1 MSATPLLQVDD
12 LHVEVAGKQILK
24 GLSLSLNRGE
34 VHVLL
39 GQNGTGK
46 STLAYAIA
54 GHPNYTITK
63 GRVLFNGEDLLAMEP
78 GERARKGVFL
88 AFQAP
93 ISVPGVSVANF
104 LRTAY
109 QARFHGAAA
118 KATDK
123 TAGQS
128 SGFSVIEFQKK
139 LMASMKNLKIDP
151 TLATRYLNEGFS
163 GGEKKQM
170 EILQM
175 SMLQPTLAMLDET
188 DSGLDL
194 DKLQIVGE
202 GASRLAK
209 EHNMG
214 ILVITHYKRLLN
226 YIRPTHAHLLV
237 DGRIGVSMGPQ
248 LVDELEAKGYEYI
261 KCNYVNKIAY
271 CKTETPAC
279 VINKQTEPKG
289 HLA

>member
-1 MSATPLLQVDD
+1 MSTPMLKVED
-12 LHVEVAGKQILK
+12 LHVTVAGKQILK
-24 GLSLSLNRGE
+24 GLSLSLNAGE

-54 GHPNYTITK
+54 GHPSYKIDSGK
-63 GRVLFNGEDLLAMEP
+63 ISFEGEDLLAMEADQ
-78 GERARKGVFL
+78 RARKGIFL

-109 QARFHGAAA
+109 QARFHGAVA

-123 TAGQS
+123 TGGAS
-128 SGFSVIEFQKK
+128 TGFSVMEFQKK
-139 LMASMKNLKIDP
+139 LLAAMKNLKMDP
-151 TLATRYLNEGFS
+151 TLASRYLNDGFS

-175 SMLQPTLAMLDET
+175 AMLQPRLALLDET

-194 DKLQIVGE
+194 DKLQTVGE
-202 GASRLAK
+202 GAAKLAK
-209 EHNMG
+209 DHGMG
-214 ILVITHYKRLLN
+214 VLVITHYKRLLS
-226 YIRPTHAHLLV
+226 YIKPTHAHLLV
-237 DGRIGVSMGPQ
+237 DGKIGVSMGPE
-248 LVDELEAKGYEYI
+248 LVDELEAKGYEHI
-261 KCNYVNKIAY
+261 K
-271 CKTETPAC
+271 KTYLKSA
-279 VINKQTEPKG
+279 
-289 HLA
+289 

>member
-1 MSATPLLQVDD
+1 MSTPLLKIED
-12 LHVEVAGKQILK
+12 LHVKVAEKEILK
-24 GLSLSLNRGE
+24 GLSLTIHRGE

-54 GHPNYTITK
+54 GHPNYTITSGK
-63 GRVLFNGEDLLAMEP
+63 VWVNGEDLLAMEADA
-78 GERARKGVFL
+78 RARAGIFL

-104 LRTAY
+104 LRTAF
-109 QARFHGAAA
+109 QARFFGAAA

-123 TAGQS
+123 TQGKA
-128 SGFSVIEFQKK
+128 SGFSVMEFQKK
-139 LMASMKNLKIDP
+139 LLAAMKNLKIDP
-151 TLATRYLNEGFS
+151 TLATRYLNDGFS

-175 SMLQPTLAMLDET
+175 AMLQPTLAMLDET

-202 GASRLAK
+202 GAARLAQ

-214 ILVITHYKRLLN
+214 VLVITHYKRLLT
-226 YIRPTHAHLLV
+226 YIKPTHAHLLV
-237 DGRIGVSMGPQ
+237 EGKIAVSMGPE
-248 LVDELEAKGYEYI
+248 LVDELEAKGYEVIKKEYI
-261 KCNYVNKIAY
+261 KKSA
-271 CKTETPAC
+271 
-279 VINKQTEPKG
+279 
-289 HLA
+289 

>member
-1 MSATPLLQVDD
+1 MSTPLLQIEN
-12 LHVEVAGKQILK
+12 LHVRIAGKEILK
-24 GLSLSLNRGE
+24 GLTMTLNKGE

-54 GHPNYTITK
+54 GHPSYEITQGK
-63 GRVLFNGEDLLAMEP
+63 VLLDGEDLLAMEAD
-78 GERARKGVFL
+78 ERARKGVFL

-93 ISVPGVSVANF
+93 IAVPGVSVANF

-109 QARFHGAAA
+109 QARFHGAVV

-123 TAGQS
+123 SGGKDI
-128 SGFSVIEFQKK
+128 GFSVLEFQKK
-139 LMASMKNLKIDP
+139 LMAAMKELKIDP

-175 SMLQPTLAMLDET
+175 AMLQPRLAMLDET
-188 DSGLDL
+188 DSGLDV
-194 DKLQIVGE
+194 DKLQVVGE
-202 GASRLAK
+202 GAARLAQQ
-209 EHNMG
+209 HGMG
-214 ILVITHYKRLLN
+214 VLVITHYKRLLS
-226 YIRPTHAHLLV
+226 YIKPTHAHLLV
-237 DGRIGVSMGPQ
+237 DGKIGVSMGPE

-261 KCNYVNKIAY
+261 KSAYVK
-271 CKTETPAC
+271 KTA
-279 VINKQTEPKG
+279 
-289 HLA
+289 

>member
-1 MSATPLLQVDD
+1 MSQVPMLKIED
-12 LHVEVAGKQILK
+12 LHVTVAGKQILK
-24 GLSLSLNRGE
+24 GLSLTLNAGE

-54 GHPNYTITK
+54 GHPSYTIDSGK
-63 GRVLFNGEDLLAMEP
+63 VFFQGEDLLAMEAD
-78 GERARKGVFL
+78 ERARKGVFL

-109 QARFHGAAA
+109 QARFHGGVA

-123 TAGQS
+123 TQGAK
-128 SGFSVIEFQKK
+128 SGFSVLEFQKK
-139 LMASMKNLKIDP
+139 LLAAMKNLKIDP
-151 TLATRYLNEGFS
+151 TLASRYLNDGFS

-175 SMLQPTLAMLDET
+175 SLLQPKLALLDET

-194 DKLQIVGE
+194 DKLQTVGE
-202 GASRLAK
+202 GAAQLAK
-209 EHNMG
+209 EHGMG
-214 ILVITHYKRLLN
+214 VLVITHYKRLLN
-226 YIRPTHAHLLV
+226 YIKPTHAHLLV
-237 DGRIGVSMGPQ
+237 DGKVAISRGPE
-248 LVDELEAKGYEYI
+248 LVDELESKGYEYI
-261 KCNYVNKIAY
+261 KNTYIKKSA
-271 CKTETPAC
+271 
-279 VINKQTEPKG
+279 
-289 HLA
+289 

>member
-1 MSATPLLQVDD
+1 MQMSATPLLKIED
-12 LHVEVAGKQILK
+12 LHVKVAEKEILK
-24 GLSLSLNRGE
+24 GLNLSLNRGE

-54 GHPNYTITK
+54 GHPNYTITQGK
-63 GRVLFNGEDLLAMEP
+63 VWLNGEDLLAMEA

-109 QARFHGAAA
+109 QARFHGGAA
-118 KATDK
+118 KAIDK
-123 TAGQS
+123 TQGAS

-139 LMASMKNLKIDP
+139 LIAAMKGLKIDP
-151 TLATRYLNEGFS
+151 TLATRYLNDGFS

-175 SMLQPTLAMLDET
+175 ARLQPTLAMLDET

-202 GASRLAK
+202 GASKLAQ

-214 ILVITHYKRLLN
+214 VLIITHYKRLLN
-226 YIRPTHAHLLV
+226 YIKPTHAHLLFEGKIV
-237 DGRIGVSMGPQ
+237 VSRGPE
-248 LVDELEAKGYEYI
+248 LVDELEAKGYDYI
-261 KCNYVNKIAY
+261 KNAY
-271 CKTETPAC
+271 LKKSA
-279 VINKQTEPKG
+279 
-289 HLA
+289 

>member
-1 MSATPLLQVDD
+1 MGTPLLQIED
-12 LHVEVAGKQILK
+12 LHVKVADKPILK
-24 GLSLSLNRGE
+24 GLTMSIDKGE

-54 GHPNYTITK
+54 GHPSYTVTQGK
-63 GRVLFNGEDLLAMEP
+63 VLINGEDLLAMEAD
-78 GERARKGVFL
+78 ERARKGVFL

-93 ISVPGVSVANF
+93 IAVPGVSVANF

-109 QARFHGAAA
+109 QARFHGAVV

-123 TAGQS
+123 TGGKDL
-128 SGFSVIEFQKK
+128 GFSVIEFQKK
-139 LMASMKNLKIDP
+139 LMAAMKDLKIDP

-175 SMLQPTLAMLDET
+175 SMLQPMLAMLDET

-202 GASRLAK
+202 GAAKLAK
-209 EHNMG
+209 THGMG
-214 ILVITHYKRLLN
+214 VLVITHYKRLLN
-226 YIRPTHAHLLV
+226 YIKPTHAHLLV
-237 DGRIGVSMGPQ
+237 DGKIGISTGPE
-248 LVDELEAKGYEYI
+248 LVDELESKGYEYI
-261 KCNYVNKIAY
+261 KNTYVK
-271 CKTETPAC
+271 KTA
-279 VINKQTEPKG
+279 
-289 HLA
+289 

>member
-1 MSATPLLQVDD
+1 MEGIGLKMSTVPLLQVED
-12 LHVEVAGKQILK
+12 LHVKVAEKQILK
-24 GLSLSLNRGE
+24 GLSLTINKGE

-54 GHPNYTITK
+54 GHPNYTVTQGKSWI
-63 GRVLFNGEDLLAMEP
+63 NGEDLLAMEADA
-78 GERARKGVFL
+78 RARAGIFL

-109 QARFHGAAA
+109 QARFFGAAA
-118 KATDK
+118 KARDK
-123 TAGQS
+123 TQGKA
-128 SGFSVIEFQKK
+128 SGFSVMEFQKK
-139 LMASMKNLKIDP
+139 LLNAMKTLKIDP
-151 TLATRYLNEGFS
+151 TLATRNLNEGFS

-170 EILQM
+170 EILQRA
-175 SMLQPTLAMLDET
+175 MLQPTLAMLDET

-202 GASRLAK
+202 GAARLAK

-214 ILVITHYKRLLN
+214 VLVITHYKRLLQ
-226 YIRPTHAHLLV
+226 YIQPTHAHLLV
-237 DGRIGVSMGPQ
+237 DGKIGVSMGPE
-248 LVDELEAKGYEYI
+248 LVDQLEEKGYEFI
-261 KCNYVNKIAY
+261 KQTYVKKIA
-271 CKTETPAC
+271 
-279 VINKQTEPKG
+279 
-289 HLA
+289 

>member
-1 MSATPLLQVDD
+1 MSDTPLLKIED
-12 LHVEVAGKQILK
+12 LHVKVAEKEILK
-24 GLSLSLNRGE
+24 GLSLTLNRGE

-54 GHPNYTITK
+54 GHPNYTITSGK
-63 GRVLFNGEDLLAMEP
+63 IWVNGEDLLAMEADA
-78 GERARKGVFL
+78 RARAGIFL

-104 LRTAY
+104 LRTAF
-109 QARFHGAAA
+109 QARFFGAAA

-123 TAGQS
+123 TAGKA

-139 LMASMKNLKIDP
+139 LIAAMKSLKIDP

-175 SMLQPTLAMLDET
+175 AMLQPTLAMLDET

-194 DKLQIVGE
+194 DKLQVVGE
-202 GASRLAK
+202 GAAKLAK
-209 EHNMG
+209 QFNMG
-214 ILVITHYKRLLN
+214 VLVITHYKRLLN
-226 YIRPTHAHLLV
+226 YIKPTHAHLLV
-237 DGRIGVSMGPQ
+237 DGKIGVSHGPE

-261 KCNYVNKIAY
+261 KNTYVKKSA
-271 CKTETPAC
+271 
-279 VINKQTEPKG
+279 
-289 HLA
+289 

>member
-1 MSATPLLQVDD
+1 MSDKPLLVIED
-12 LHVEVAGKQILK
+12 LHVSVADKPILK
-24 GLSLSLNRGE
+24 GLNLSIDRGE

-54 GHPNYTITK
+54 GHPSYKVTQGKVWI
-63 GRVLFNGEDLLAMEP
+63 NGAELLPMEADA
-78 GERARKGVFL
+78 RARAGIFL

-109 QARFHGAAA
+109 QARFHGGAA

-123 TAGQS
+123 TAGKA
-128 SGFSVIEFQKK
+128 SGFSVMEFQKK
-139 LMASMKNLKIDP
+139 LMTAMKDLKIDP
-151 TLATRYLNEGFS
+151 TLATRYLNDGFS

-175 SMLQPTLAMLDET
+175 AMLQPTLAMLDET

-194 DKLQIVGE
+194 DKLQVVGE
-202 GASRLAK
+202 GAARLAK
-209 EHNMG
+209 QHSMG
-214 ILVITHYKRLLN
+214 VLVITHYKRLLN
-226 YIRPTHAHLLV
+226 YIKPTHAHLLV
-237 DGRIGVSMGPQ
+237 DGKIGVSMGSE
-248 LVDELEAKGYEYI
+248 LVDELETKGYEHI
-261 KCNYVNKIAY
+261 KNTYVKKSA
-271 CKTETPAC
+271 
-279 VINKQTEPKG
+279 
-289 HLA
+289 

>member
-1 MSATPLLQVDD
+1 MSNAPMLVVED
-12 LHVEVAGKQILK
+12 LHVTVAEKQILK
-24 GLSLSLNRGE
+24 GLALTIGAGE

-54 GHPNYTITK
+54 GHPNYLIDS
-63 GRVLFNGEDLLAMEP
+63 GRILLNGEDLLAMEAD
-78 GERARKGVFL
+78 ERARKGVFL

-109 QARFHGAAA
+109 QARFHGGAA

-123 TAGQS
+123 SAGREG
-128 SGFSVIEFQKK
+128 GFSVMEFQKK
-139 LMASMKNLKIDP
+139 LMAAMKSLKIDP
-151 TLATRYLNEGFS
+151 ALATRYLNEGFS

-175 SMLQPTLAMLDET
+175 AILQPKLALLDET

-194 DKLQIVGE
+194 DKLRVVGE
-202 GASRLAK
+202 GAARLAK
-209 EHNMG
+209 EHQMG
-214 ILVITHYKRLLN
+214 VLVITHYKRLLN
-226 YIRPTHAHLLV
+226 YIKPSHAHLLV
-237 DGRIGVSMGPQ
+237 DGRIGISRGPD
-248 LVDELEAKGYEYI
+248 LVDELEAKGYDYI
-261 KCNYVNKIAY
+261 KSTYVKKSA
-271 CKTETPAC
+271 
-279 VINKQTEPKG
+279 
-289 HLA
+289 

>member
-1 MSATPLLQVDD
+1 MSDKPLLVIED
-12 LHVEVAGKQILK
+12 LHVKVAEKQILK
-24 GLSLSLNRGE
+24 GLSLTLDRGE

-54 GHPNYTITK
+54 GHPNYIVTQ
-63 GRVLFNGEDLLAMEP
+63 GRILINGEDLLAMEADARS
-78 GERARKGVFL
+78 RAGVFL

-93 ISVPGVSVANF
+93 IAVPGVSVANF

-109 QARFHGAAA
+109 QARFHGGAA

-128 SGFSVIEFQKK
+128 SGFSVMEFQKK
-139 LMASMKNLKIDP
+139 LIAAMKGLKIDP
-151 TLATRYLNEGFS
+151 TLASRYLNDGFS

-175 SMLQPTLAMLDET
+175 AMLQPTLAMLDET

-194 DKLQIVGE
+194 DKLQVVGE

-209 EHNMG
+209 EHGMG
-214 ILVITHYKRLLN
+214 VLVITHYKRLLN
-226 YIRPTHAHLLV
+226 YIKPTHTHLLV
-237 DGRIGVSMGPQ
+237 DGKIAVSRGPE
-248 LVDELEAKGYEYI
+248 LVDELEEKGYDYI
-261 KCNYVNKIAY
+261 KNTYIKKSA
-271 CKTETPAC
+271 
-279 VINKQTEPKG
+279 
-289 HLA
+289 

>member
-1 MSATPLLQVDD
+1 MNDKPLLMIED
-12 LHVEVAGKQILK
+12 LHVKVAEKQILN
-24 GLSLSLNRGE
+24 GLSLTINRGE

-54 GHPNYTITK
+54 GHPNYTVTK
-63 GRVLFNGEDLLAMEP
+63 GKISVNGEDLLAMEADA
-78 GERARKGVFL
+78 RARAGIFL

-93 ISVPGVSVANF
+93 IAVPGVSVANF

-109 QARFHGAAA
+109 QARFHGGAA

-123 TAGQS
+123 TAGKAM
-128 SGFSVIEFQKK
+128 GFSVMEFQKK
-139 LMASMKNLKIDP
+139 LMAAMKSLKIDP
-151 TLATRYLNEGFS
+151 TLASRYLNEGFS

-175 SMLQPTLAMLDET
+175 AILQPSLVMLDET

-194 DKLQIVGE
+194 DKLQVVGE
-202 GASRLAK
+202 GAARLAQ

-214 ILVITHYKRLLN
+214 VLIITHYKRLLN
-226 YIRPTHAHLLV
+226 YIKPSHAHMLV
-237 DGRIGVSMGPQ
+237 DGRVAISRGPE
-248 LVDELEAKGYEYI
+248 LVDELEAKGYDYI
-261 KCNYVNKIAY
+261 KNAYVKKSA
-271 CKTETPAC
+271 
-279 VINKQTEPKG
+279 
-289 HLA
+289 

>member
-1 MSATPLLQVDD
+1 MSTPLLKIEN
-12 LHVEVAGKQILK
+12 LHVKVAEKEILK
-24 GLSLSLNRGE
+24 GLTLTLNRGE

-54 GHPNYTITK
+54 GHPNYTITQ
-63 GRVLFNGEDLLAMEP
+63 GSIAINGEDLLAMEADA
-78 GERARKGVFL
+78 RARAGIFL

-93 ISVPGVSVANF
+93 IAVPGVSVANF

-109 QARFHGAAA
+109 QARFFGSAV

-123 TAGQS
+123 DGGKG
-128 SGFSVIEFQKK
+128 SGFSVMEFQKK
-139 LMASMKNLKIDP
+139 LIAAMKSLKIDP

-175 SMLQPTLAMLDET
+175 AMLQPTLAMLDET

-194 DKLQIVGE
+194 DKLQVVGE
-202 GASRLAK
+202 GASKLAK
-209 EHNMG
+209 EHGMG
-214 ILVITHYKRLLN
+214 VLVITHYKRLLN
-226 YIRPTHAHLLV
+226 SIRPSHAPLLV
-237 DGRIGVSMGPQ
+237 DGKIGVSMGPE
-248 LVDELEAKGYEYI
+248 LV
-261 KCNYVNKIAY
+261 
-271 CKTETPAC
+271 
-279 VINKQTEPKG
+279 
-289 HLA
+289 